1 MIEMYSDLILLF
13 RHTPTKDTDAGQS
26 VCFFSS
32 PRERHMFKFFA
43 RTNSVEYVDAQ
54 GFLHESFWLVP
65 TGYLFLL
72 AGAVVFACVGA
83 RTIRAAI
90 AKKKDE

>member
-1 MIEMYSDLILLF
+1 M
-13 RHTPTKDTDAGQS
+13 
-26 VCFFSS
+26 
-32 PRERHMFKFFA
+32 
-43 RTNSVEYVDAQ
+43 DAQ

>member
-1 MIEMYSDLILLF
+1 MGF
-13 RHTPTKDTDAGQS
+13 F
-26 VCFFSS
+26 CFFT
-32 PRERHMFKFFA
+32 RA
-43 RTNSVEYVDAQ
+43 NSVEYVEAQ

-72 AGAVVFACVGA
+72 AGAVAFACVGA
-83 RTIRAAI
+83 RTIRDAI